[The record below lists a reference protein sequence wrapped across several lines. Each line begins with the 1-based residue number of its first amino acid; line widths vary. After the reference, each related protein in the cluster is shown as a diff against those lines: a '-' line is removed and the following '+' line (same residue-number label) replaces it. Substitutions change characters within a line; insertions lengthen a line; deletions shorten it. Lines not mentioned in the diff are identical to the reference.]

1 MKHEVY
7 IKTLTCAI
15 CALEPLSHLCNWRGR
30 LCLVFQCGCGTVQ
43 YSAVQKAACES
54 LGSRCSLEIA
64 GVRCLPPS
72 VSCPSIP
79 GEMTLLWQC
88 WGDRGAGLEGCVGLT
103 FLALWFPKPL
113 LCCPSTKQEASK
125 LFAKTRLIKPRQ
137 GNGCLLFLMYP
148 KDPHAL
154 LETNLQYFI
163 LHMSLSLFNPLNN

>member
-1 MKHEVY
+1 MPGFPVWLWHSSVQC
-7 IKTLTCAI
+7 CAEGSVREFGEQVQSGDCR
-15 CALEPLSHLCNWRGR
+15 CA
-30 LCLVFQCGCGTVQ
+30 V
-43 YSAVQKAACES
+43 
-54 LGSRCSLEIA
+54 
-64 GVRCLPPS
+64 PPS
-72 VSCPSIP
+72 LSLLPCPSIP